1 MKPRRR
7 IVVLAVVLAVAVWLG
22 RARILT
28 AMGAYL
34 VDASPPEK
42 ADIAVVLAGD
52 IRGRRILTA
61 ADLVKNDY
69 APVALISGPNR
80 IYGAHECDLAI
91 AFAVKQGYP
100 ESYFA
105 HFEDDVWN
113 TGEEVAA
120 IMLELRRRHVHRVLL
135 VTSNYHTRRA
145 LKLFR
150 KAAAGEITAI
160 AVAAPDD
167 FFTPDG
173 WWKNREGQKTFL
185 SEWEK
190 TIAVWVGL

>member
-7 IVVLAVVLAVAVWLG
+7 TLLLILVLAVAAWFG

-28 AMGAYL
+28 ALGAYL
-34 VDASPPEK
+34 VDASAPEK

-52 IRGRRILTA
+52 ITGHRIVTA
-61 ADLVKNDY
+61 GDLVKNGY
-69 APVALISGPNR
+69 VPVALISGPNR
-80 IYGAHECDLAI
+80 IYGTHECDLAI
-91 AFAVKQGYP
+91 AFAVKKGYP
-100 ESYFA
+100 EAYFA

-120 IMLELRRRHVHRVLL
+120 IMVELRRRNVHKVLL
-135 VTSNYHTRRA
+135 VTSNYHTHRA
-145 LKLFR
+145 LQLFR
-150 KAAAGEITAI
+150 KAAGDITAI
-160 AVAAPDD
+160 AIAAPDD
-167 FFTPDG
+167 NFTPAG

-190 TIAVWVGL
+190 TIAMWVGL